1 MQIETHSNKC
11 RLKATSQSDMDNWMV
26 ILQKVLLVAEFP
38 YVNIK
43 WKSSIKRPKQT
54 ISGHLYL
61 VNFINKNYVAFKHI
75 YIYIYIYICIYYD
88 SRLSMS
94 CCVIDGQTLMI
105 KISTFTQTTQQY
117 VSSITIYLH
126 NYCYINSHHT
136 QK

>member
-11 RLKATSQSDMDNWMV
+11 RLKATSQSDMDSWMV
-26 ILQKVLLVAEFP
+26 ILQKVLLSAELP

-43 WKSSIKRPKQT
+43 WNSSIKRPKQT

-75 YIYIYIYICIYYD
+75 YIYIYYD